1 MKWLIGLVAV
11 LGAGLTLA
19 GCALTAKDIPYPTLE
34 AKYGGPASRYMDL
47 PGELRVHYRDQ
58 GKADGPAV
66 VLVLGGWLLGA
77 YAGGRVAIS
86 IGKQEWVDE
95 RAVPATHAVTA
106 REPPLRSW
114 AA

>member
-66 VLVLGGWLLGA
+66 VLVHGFA
-77 YAGGRVAIS
+77 ASAAMS
-86 IGKQEWVDE
+86 IADSE
-95 RAVPATHAVTA
+95 RLKPNSSPGCPVGVPAAGAPTKISSF
-106 REPPLRSW
+106 PSPS
-114 AA
+114 